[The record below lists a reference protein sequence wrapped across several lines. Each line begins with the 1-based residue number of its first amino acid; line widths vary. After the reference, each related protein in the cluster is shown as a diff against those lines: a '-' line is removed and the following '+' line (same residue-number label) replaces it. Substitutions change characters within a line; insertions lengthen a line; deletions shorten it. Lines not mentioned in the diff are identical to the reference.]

1 MAWRTSQEH
10 SSLHPRYQDYLLASA
25 KGISTRLGGVS
36 ATSHAIVINFGPS
49 WPSPEAST
57 TFGNSIL
64 ELKNAAWERPPGLGL
79 CALDTLFAACAFI
92 QRWLLLESDHVAV
105 SKT

>member
-1 MAWRTSQEH
+1 
-10 SSLHPRYQDYLLASA
+10 
-25 KGISTRLGGVS
+25 
-36 ATSHAIVINFGPS
+36 
-49 WPSPEAST
+49 
-57 TFGNSIL
+57 
-64 ELKNAAWERPPGLGL
+64 LGL